1 LSEDLEDKGGLK
13 ETMENNDDDGFA
25 FDQDLEEKKD
35 KTKSRN
41 ETTQMTKPQPLVSNL
56 GVSAQDYKG

>member
-1 LSEDLEDKGGLK
+1 
-13 ETMENNDDDGFA
+13 MENNDDDGFA